1 MILVE
6 CLECDAEIW
15 DNADKCHECGTPNPS
30 VSDRKLIEDMD
41 KSADKIFL
49 LFLLFLG
56 FLLAII
62 ITAVLAFG

>member
-1 MILVE
+1 MVLVE

-15 DNADKCHECGTPNPS
+15 DNADKCHECGTPNCS
-30 VSDRKLIEDMD
+30 VSDRKLLEALD
-41 KSADKIFL
+41 KSVDKI
-49 LFLLFLG
+49 FLLFLG

>member
-1 MILVE
+1 VILVE

-15 DNADKCHECGTPNPS
+15 DNADKCHHCGTPNCS

-41 KSADKIFL
+41 KSVGKISL
-49 LFLLFLG
+49 LFFG

-62 ITAVLAFG
+62 IAVVLAFG

>member
-1 MILVE
+1 MDLVE

-41 KSADKIFL
+41 NMLHSSTVIPL
-49 LFLLFLG
+49 LFFG
-56 FLLAII
+56 FILAII
-62 ITAVLAFG
+62 IAVVLAFG

>member
-1 MILVE
+1 VILVE

-15 DNADKCHECGTPNPS
+15 DNADKCHHCGTPNCS

-41 KSADKIFL
+41 KSAGKI
-49 LFLLFLG
+49 FLLFLG

-62 ITAVLAFG
+62 IAVVLAFG

>member
-1 MILVE
+1 MVLVE

-15 DNADKCHECGTPNPS
+15 DNADKCHECGKPNPS

-41 KSADKIFL
+41 KSAGKI
-49 LFLLFLG
+49 FLLFLG